1 MRSDVVTNKQL
12 PPWQKIP
19 QASAST
25 GLSQY
30 FLRSGCKNGTI
41 PHIQSGTTYLINVPL
56 LLETLEEQARGAIV
70 SL

>member
-1 MRSDVVTNKQL
+1 MANRLALSKQL
-12 PPWQKIP
+12 PPWQKIA